1 MTFKI
6 VKPTTVPARGSQL
19 LQPVEKLNIAMNLLG
34 RVQGDPLQSAVRV
47 GELVDAGVLQFD
59 PSGVLI
65 PGPALGGGDIA
76 TATFKNYLHNG
87 DHRWAQRGDVLGTAA
102 GISRFPTDRWR
113 FASALN
119 AISASRSGFLMG
131 QTDVPGSPTFLQRL
145 SIDTADPSA
154 TAYTVYFQRIENLRR
169 FAGKKVTMSWYA
181 KANAPREM
189 SLEYILSY
197 GTGGAAAE
205 NIYAPKKHQLTTSW
219 QRFTQTTIMPSMVGK
234 AHNYNDSHL
243 NAHFWLAAGSDA
255 NFQLRSGGL
264 GNTAGIVDIACL
276 QLEDGDTAT
285 KFEFLPDALTRVQC
299 QRFYETSYTD
309 GVVPGTAGASNGRVS
324 LYIAGSA
331 TGLLGQRDVRFKV
344 SKRAAAAV
352 TVYNDF
358 NGAAGN
364 VGQDDGSNV
373 AATLF
378 GLGTEG
384 FYLQWS
390 NTASRYGASFQ
401 FTADAEWP

>member
-1 MTFKI
+1 MTFQI
-6 VKPTTVPARGSQL
+6 SKPAIVPARGNLQ
-19 LQPVEKLNIAMNLLG
+19 QPVEKLNFAMQMLT
-34 RVQGDPLQSAVRV
+34 RQSSDPLQSAVRV
-47 GELVDAGVLQFD
+47 GELVDLGLLQFS
-59 PSGVLI
+59 PTGVLI
-65 PGPALGGGDIA
+65 PGPALSGDALA

-87 DHRWAQRGDVLGTAA
+87 DHRWAQRGDVW
-102 GISRFPTDRWR
+102 PTYSSGSVYPADRWR

-119 AISASRSGFLMG
+119 TLSANRQAFPMG
-131 QTDVPGSPTFLQRL
+131 QTDVPGNPTFFQRL
-145 SIDTADPSA
+145 SIDTASGGS
-154 TAYTVYFQRIENLRR
+154 TAYTVYFHRMENLRR

-197 GTGGAAAE
+197 GTGGSATE
-205 NIYAPKKHQLTTSW
+205 NIFAPKKHQLTTSW
-219 QRFTQTTIMPSMVGK
+219 QRFTQTTVMPSMAGK
-234 AHNYNDSHL
+234 THNHNDSHL

-255 NFQLRSGGL
+255 SFQARSGGL
-264 GNTAGIVDIACL
+264 GNTTGIIDIACL
-276 QLEDGDTAT
+276 QLEDGDAAT
-285 KFEFLPDALTRVQC
+285 EFDFLPDAITRLQC
-299 QRFYETSYTD
+299 QRFFETSYTD
-309 GVVPGTAGASNGRVS
+309 GITPGTASSPQGRVS

-358 NGAAGN
+358 NGSAGN

-373 AATLF
+373 AATVL

-390 NTASRYGASFQ
+390 NTASRYGASFH